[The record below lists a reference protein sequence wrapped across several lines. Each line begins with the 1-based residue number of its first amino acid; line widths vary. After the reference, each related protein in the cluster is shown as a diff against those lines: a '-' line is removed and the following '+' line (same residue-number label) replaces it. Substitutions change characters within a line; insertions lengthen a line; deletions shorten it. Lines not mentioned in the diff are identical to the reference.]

1 MKEELLAGKIVTT
14 HGVRGEV
21 KVFCYT
27 DSPDF
32 FDEIEN
38 ITIEGLKG
46 EYVIEGSRAHKG
58 ASLLKLSGI
67 DNMESA
73 QLLVGKNVF
82 VKRED
87 VSLPEGR
94 YYIVDIIGCSVF
106 SEEGEKIGVV
116 KDVFATGSNDVFSVE
131 KKDGKMAYIPHI
143 DDIVKDIDIGEK
155 KITVH
160 IIGGLIDDED

>member
-14 HGVRGEV
+14 HGVRGEI

-27 DSPDF
+27 DSPEF
-32 FDEIEN
+32 FDEIEK
-38 ITIEGLKG
+38 ITIDGHKG
-46 EYVIEGSRAHKG
+46 EYVIESSRAHKR
-58 ASLLKLSGI
+58 ASLLKLAGI

-73 QLLVGKNVF
+73 QLLVGRDVF

-94 YYIVDIIGCSVF
+94 FYIVDIIGCTVF

-116 KDVFATGSNDVFSVE
+116 KDVFSTGSNDVFSVE
-131 KKDGKMAYIPHI
+131 RENGKMSYIPHI
-143 DDIVKDIDIGEK
+143 DDIVKSIDIGDK